1 MWNNKNK
8 IRFLKILTVAFTLF
22 SVVAFSLVGYM
33 NFILPEEFSLISGD
47 ELKLN
52 GSIPIKAEHS
62 GENSSE
68 ASVSK
73 TLSNDY
79 SVKLKA
85 FGIIPIKSA
94 NVKVVSK
101 TAVSVLGT
109 PFGIKIYTD
118 GVMVVGLDSVT
129 TENGKVSPGVKSGL
143 KEGDLIISI
152 NGKNVYSNEDVAK
165 IIESSKGKELTLKI
179 ISNNKT
185 KSIKVTPALC
195 YQSGKYK
202 TGIWVRDSSAGI
214 GTLTFYSPAL
224 GVVCGLG
231 HGICDVDTGKLL
243 TLNLGELV
251 NAEILDINKGEAGSP
266 GELIGRF
273 KEETFSNLK
282 INNETGVYGSCDLN
296 YKNNGLIELALKQEV
311 TVGDA
316 EIFTTIEGEIPKYYK
331 CKIEKI
337 AHNNSITK
345 NMVVKITD
353 PELIDKTGGIV
364 QGMSGSP
371 IIQNGKLIGAVTHVL
386 VDDPTKGYAIF
397 AENMLET
404 AQGVAEENK
413 LKDAS

>member
-1 MWNNKNK
+1 MWNNKNQSRIFK
-8 IRFLKILTVAFTLF
+8 AFMVLLATFSFLALSGIT
-22 SVVAFSLVGYM
+22 YM
-33 NFILPEEFSLISGD
+33 DVILPEEYNVISG
-47 ELKLN
+47 EALKLD
-52 GSIPIKAEHS
+52 SKIPLRAVRS
-62 GENSSE
+62 GESLTE
-68 ASVSK
+68 SK
-73 TLSNDY
+73 LGESNSNDY
-79 SVKLKA
+79 FVNLKA
-85 FGIIPIKSA
+85 FGIFPIKQAS
-94 NVKVVSK
+94 VKVVSK
-101 TAVSVLGT
+101 NDVCVLGN
-109 PFGIKIYTD
+109 PFGIKIYTN

-129 TENGKVSPGVKSGL
+129 TSSGKASPGVDAGL

-152 NGKNVYSNEDVAK
+152 NGTNVYSNEDVAS
-165 IIESSKGKELTLKI
+165 IIEASKGKELTLKI
-179 ISNNKT
+179 LSDEKEKT
-185 KSIKVTPALC
+185 IKVTPALC

-224 GVVCGLG
+224 GTVCGLG

-243 TLNLGELV
+243 TLNSGELV
-251 NAEILDINKGEAGSP
+251 KAEILDVDKGEEGTP
-266 GELIGRF
+266 GELLGRF
-273 KEETFSNLK
+273 KDECLSDLK
-282 INNETGVYGSCDLN
+282 INDDTGVYGSCNLN
-296 YKNNGLIELALKQEV
+296 FEKNSLTEIAFKQEI

-316 EIFTTIEGEIPKYYK
+316 EILTTVDGETPKYYK

-353 PELIDKTGGIV
+353 EELISKTGGIV

-404 AQGVAEENK
+404 AQSVSEQQLQN
-413 LKDAS
+413 AS